1 MARIDI
7 ALVERGLFPS
17 RAKAREAIEAGLVA
31 VDGRKVAK
39 PSEPVAP
46 DAQIEASAPYE
57 WVSRG
62 GVKLAAAL
70 DAFAIDPQGL
80 ACLDIGA
87 STGGFAHV
95 LLSRG
100 ARSVTCVDVGTG
112 QLHPTI
118 AADARVKAM
127 EQTDA
132 RKLLATD
139 LPEAPAL
146 IVIDVSFI
154 SLDRILPH
162 VLPLAAPGAKLVA
175 LIKPQFE
182 AGLEHVKKG
191 LVRDEKVHARVC
203 EKIETLV
210 AECGWRRIG
219 LIASPIAGGEGNREF
234 LIGAERL

>member
-1 MARIDI
+1 MTRIDV

-17 RAKAREAIEAGLVA
+17 RAKAREAIEAGLVLL
-31 VDGRKVAK
+31 DGRKVAK
-39 PSEPVAP
+39 PSEPVAA

-70 DAFAIDPQGL
+70 DAFAIDPQGR
-80 ACLDIGA
+80 ACLDVGA

-100 ARSVTCVDVGTG
+100 AASVTCVDVGTG

-118 AADARVKAM
+118 AADPRVKAM

-132 RKLLATD
+132 RKLVAAD
-139 LPEAPAL
+139 LPQAPNL

-154 SLDRILPH
+154 SLDRLLPH
-162 VLPLAAPGAKLVA
+162 VLSLAAPTAKLVA

-182 AGLEHVKKG
+182 AGPEHVKKG
-191 LVRDEKVHARVC
+191 VIRDTNIHAIVC
-203 EKIETLV
+203 AKIEELI
-210 AECGWRRIG
+210 ADCGWRRIG
-219 LIASPIAGGEGNREF
+219 LIASPIQGGDGNREF
-234 LIGAERL
+234 LIGAERP

>member
-31 VDGRKVAK
+31 VDGRTVAK

-70 DAFAIDPQGL
+70 DVFAIDPQGL

-95 LLSRG
+95 LLARG

-118 AADARVKAM
+118 ATDARVKAM

-132 RKLLATD
+132 RKLVASD
-139 LPEAPAL
+139 LTETPSL
-146 IVIDVSFI
+146 IVVDVSFI

-182 AGLEHVKKG
+182 AGPEHVKKG
-191 LVRDEKVHARVC
+191 LVRNEKVHARVC
-203 EKIETLV
+203 EKIEKLV
-210 AECGWRRIG
+210 ADCGWRRIG
-219 LIASPIAGGEGNREF
+219 LIASPIQGGEGNREF
-234 LIGAERL
+234 LIGAERP